1 VKNPTEAAVSPWESP
16 QRVVF
21 NIAKEGPMSI
31 TSSFRACAVAALAAL
46 TVLLAIPL
54 SAHASQDI
62 FLRFNNPATPELQGE
77 STDKALPGA
86 INVKEFSWSI
96 ENPVAI
102 GSTSAGAGK
111 AKFESLTIKKLV
123 DASSPGLMAAAG
135 KGTAIPAAT
144 LIVRNGDPRQT
155 DAYLQYRLKTVFVTD
170 IEVSAA
176 SDDAGVYENVTLTF
190 GSLQQRY
197 VQTKTSGALN
207 PIVNGWDQIL
217 NQQLADWTGPVLG

>member
-1 VKNPTEAAVSPWESP
+1 
-16 QRVVF
+16 
-21 NIAKEGPMSI
+21 
-31 TSSFRACAVAALAAL
+31 
-46 TVLLAIPL
+46 
-54 SAHASQDI
+54 
-62 FLRFNNPATPELQGE
+62 
-77 STDKALPGA
+77 
-86 INVKEFSWSI
+86 
-96 ENPVAI
+96 
-102 GSTSAGAGK
+102 
-111 AKFESLTIKKLV
+111 
-123 DASSPGLMAAAG
+123 MAAAG

-155 DAYLQYRLKTVFVTD
+155 DAYLQYRLKTVFVTN

-197 VQTKTSGALN
+197 VQTKQSGALN